1 MQVKDKEHLSLIHVS
16 VESTTTKCSVWKCT
30 MKVYYESTI
39 LYSSIESSFTY
50 VDIPLNFFGCM
61 MMFIKWFDFCTH
73 TNDIEL
79 KLKSVFLNRELR
91 NFLWPGKY
99 KMIKT
104 WILSTF
110 RSNESIYVVNFTRNR
125 VWNGKYSYDFIFGRI
140 QLLKFYLYIE
150 ILALTILIV

>member
-1 MQVKDKEHLSLIHVS
+1 
-16 VESTTTKCSVWKCT
+16 
-30 MKVYYESTI
+30 
-39 LYSSIESSFTY
+39 
-50 VDIPLNFFGCM
+50 
-61 MMFIKWFDFCTH
+61 
-73 TNDIEL
+73 
-79 KLKSVFLNRELR
+79 
-91 NFLWPGKY
+91 
-99 KMIKT
+99 MIKT